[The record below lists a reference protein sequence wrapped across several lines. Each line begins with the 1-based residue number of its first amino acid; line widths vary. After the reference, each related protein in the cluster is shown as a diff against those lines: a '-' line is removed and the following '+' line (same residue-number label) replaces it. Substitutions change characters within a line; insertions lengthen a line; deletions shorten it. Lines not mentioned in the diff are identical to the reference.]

1 VAFVGGGWFSEGTAV
16 CLRGC
21 VTEIVSLSATR
32 FINNSA
38 TEGAAIYLLS
48 AARHVLGDVEWIGNY
63 GLSSEN
69 YIHSDAIVSRGA
81 AVYCGLLGM
90 NISID
95 GATMLD
101 NVAEEASAISIRS
114 SIFTASLTISN
125 SHIEDS
131 VSETMLKF
139 RHIPQWSI
147 TILNSTIW
155 GVVFF
160 SNGASVVA
168 DRTNFSTLT
177 IEDGGRLQL
186 AGAEVEG
193 LTLQYASPCVGS
205 SEVIASSGSQV
216 KLYQPTDYSSSHL
229 SAHML

>member
-1 VAFVGGGWFSEGTAV
+1 MGGGWFSEGTAV

-21 VTEIVSLSATR
+21 VTELVSLSATR

-48 AARHVLGDVEWIGNY
+48 AARHVLSDVEWIGNY

-95 GATMLD
+95 GATMLY

-147 TILNSTIW
+147 TILNSTIL

-168 DRTNFSTLT
+168 VLR
-177 IEDGGRLQL
+177 IEPTFLHLQL
-186 AGAEVEG
+186 KMAEGCSWRVLKWKG
-193 LTLQYASPCVGS
+193 WHCKMPLHVWDPRRLLQAPG
-205 SEVIASSGSQV
+205 
-216 KLYQPTDYSSSHL
+216 PR
-229 SAHML
+229 